1 VVDREWDFL
10 YWDDDTDY
18 SDEWTDESPKIKEKG
33 TTVED

>member
-18 SDEWTDESPKIKEKG
+18 NDEWTDSKPKQDKEG